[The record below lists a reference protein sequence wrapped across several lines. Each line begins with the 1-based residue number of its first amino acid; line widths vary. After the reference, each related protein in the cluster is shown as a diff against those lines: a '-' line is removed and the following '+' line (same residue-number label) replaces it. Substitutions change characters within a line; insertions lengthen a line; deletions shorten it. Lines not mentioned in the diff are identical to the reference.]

1 MRRACRVPR
10 WIGRPLV
17 LALAVCALVA
27 CDAGYIAV
35 QGRGQVA
42 LLLRARPVGEIVRRE
57 SDPERA
63 WHWALAW
70 SAREFARDRL
80 QLAVTD
86 QYERAIDLQRDA
98 VAYVVSAA
106 PAYDL
111 APYRWDFPL
120 LGAVPYKGFF
130 DENAA
135 RAEAA
140 RLAAAG
146 LDVMVRGVSTYSL
159 LGWLPDPL
167 LSSVIDAPPERVVE
181 VVIHELA
188 HATVY
193 APGANEFDEG
203 LATFIGRRG
212 RLEFIADKLGPDSP
226 ALELARRLD
235 DDADRYREAVLAQAQ
250 DLASYYATAAPTAAG
265 KQRIFARHQRLYAE
279 SAFELNTAAYRAAKL
294 PTNNAEVAAL
304 AVYTFN
310 HRLYASAFAVVGHD
324 WPAFIALL
332 EQVAAADEPQV
343 ALRDRVQAALAQRA
357 ASLQAGL

>member
-1 MRRACRVPR
+1 ML
-10 WIGRPLV
+10 WPLAI
-17 LALAVCALVA
+17 ALGVCALSA
-27 CDAGYIAV
+27 CDAAYIAV
-35 QGRGQVA
+35 QGRGQVG
-42 LLLRARPVGEIVRRE
+42 LLLRARPVGELVRGE
-57 SDPERA
+57 TDPERA

-86 QYERAIDLQRDA
+86 QYERGIDLQRNA
-98 VAYVVSAA
+98 AAYVVSAA

-130 DENAA
+130 DPSEA

-140 RLAAAG
+140 RLATGG
-146 LDVMVRGVSTYSL
+146 LDVMVREVSTYSL

-167 LSSVIDAPPERVVE
+167 LSSVIEEPPERVVE

-193 APGANEFDEG
+193 APGASEFDEG

-212 RLEFIADKLGPDSP
+212 RLEFMAEKLGADSP
-226 ALELARRLD
+226 ALALAQRID

-250 DLASYYATAAPTAAG
+250 DLSSYYATPAPTAAG

-279 SAFELNTAAYRAAKL
+279 SAHELNTAAYRAAKL
-294 PTNNAEVAAL
+294 PANNAEVAAL

-310 HRLYASAFAVVGHD
+310 SQLYASAFAVVGHD

-332 EQVAAADEPQV
+332 RDVAVADEPQL

-357 ASLQAGL
+357 ASLQAGPR